1 MLREVIKDI
10 WVGGLEG
17 PLRCFGMGGLKEEI
31 IRCGFAIEFI
41 VLISSKKSKKVQMAD
56 KAQENEIDAVISK
69 CVDEIWSKYDDDGN
83 GYLDKDETKA
93 FVRDT
98 LSDMADGA
106 GFNDDD
112 FDQCFREFDKD
123 NSGTIEKQEMV
134 QFIKQVA
141 GL

>member
-1 MLREVIKDI
+1 M
-10 WVGGLEG
+10 
-17 PLRCFGMGGLKEEI
+17 
-31 IRCGFAIEFI
+31 A
-41 VLISSKKSKKVQMAD
+41 SS
-56 KAQENEIDAVISK
+56 EIDNVSAQ
-69 CVDEIWSKYDDDGN
+69 CVDEMWGEYDTDGN
-83 GYLDKDETKA
+83 GNLDKDETKQ

-98 LSDMADGA
+98 LSDMSDGA

-123 NSGTIEKQEMV
+123 GSGTIEKTEMV

>member
-1 MLREVIKDI
+1 MSEHTN
-10 WVGGLEG
+10 
-17 PLRCFGMGGLKEEI
+17 
-31 IRCGFAIEFI
+31 A
-41 VLISSKKSKKVQMAD
+41 
-56 KAQENEIDAVISK
+56 EIDAVIAK

-83 GYLDKDETKA
+83 GFLDKAETKT
-93 FVRDT
+93 FVMDT

-106 GFNDDD
+106 GFNDED

-123 NSGTIEKQEMV
+123 GSGTIEKGEMV

>member
-1 MLREVIKDI
+1 MCAGRVFGSVRASLGEGRK
-10 WVGGLEG
+10 GG
-17 PLRCFGMGGLKEEI
+17 
-31 IRCGFAIEFI
+31 
-41 VLISSKKSKKVQMAD
+41 
-56 KAQENEIDAVISK
+56 
-69 CVDEIWSKYDDDGN
+69 KYDTDGN
-83 GYLDKDETKA
+83 GNLDKDETKQ

-98 LSDMADGA
+98 LSDMSDGA

-123 NSGTIEKQEMV
+123 GSGTIEKTEMV